1 MSKLLVMAMHL
12 THQGKA
18 VESSSMVPAPHKRD
32 KGLTLMECI
41 VAIAVIALTGAM
53 IGPPLVLAAATR
65 LQNRRVEQSTQ
76 IAQGEIDRIRT
87 LVTLSDHSRDNIP
100 AATLQ
105 TNLDDEVAP
114 AASFN
119 LLKSVNAGCAN
130 PYDESDDGPVP
141 INQALPIDIDGDCEE
156 DFLVQTFRDEGSFS
170 SQEDARGNN
179 GRPNNFNVMVRVYAA
194 NAAENYGSLGTEP
207 ASLRFTSGE
216 GNQRQRPLAV
226 LTSEMS
232 WSDTDGSLFC
242 YHSTNNDCEE

>member
-1 MSKLLVMAMHL
+1 MSKVLITAMRL
-12 THQGKA
+12 FHQELKLDPLCRARGTR
-18 VESSSMVPAPHKRD
+18 KREQ
-32 KGLTLMECI
+32 GLTLMECI

-87 LVTLSDHSRDNIP
+87 LVTLGDHSR
-100 AATLQ
+100 
-105 TNLDDEVAP
+105 TNLPAVTAQANLDNEGAP
-114 AASFN
+114 ASNFN
-119 LLKSVNAGCAN
+119 MLKSVNAGCPS
-130 PYDESDDGPVP
+130 PYDGSQIP
-141 INQALPIDIDGDCEE
+141 INQVLPIDIDGDCDV
-156 DFLVQTFRDEGSFS
+156 DFLVQTFRDAGAFS
-170 SQEDARGNN
+170 TQENARGNA
-179 GRPNNFNVMVRVYAA
+179 GRPNTFNVMVRVYAA
-194 NAAENYGSLGTEP
+194 NAATNFGSLGTDP

-242 YHSTNNDCEE
+242 YHSTNNDCED